1 MQTLVFSLILGL
13 FSFSSLIPEESTY
26 PEILEN
32 IATKRANY
40 QRLYNPADSA
50 QQDSLI
56 KSARAYLLKTVSEE
70 VFPKWYGT
78 PWDFNGTT
86 RNPREGKIACGY
98 FVNNVITDLGFKIPR
113 VKWSQS
119 ASEVFIKKLAPNNI
133 KRFSNKPIEDIKSY
147 LHKSGDGLYLVG
159 LDIHVGFILV
169 EAGKAKFI
177 HSSYYQPDI
186 GVLEEDLIAG
196 NPIGDSDYR
205 VIGKLLSDEM
215 MVNWIKG
222 IGY

>member
-13 FSFSSLIPEESTY
+13 FSFSSLPPNESTY
-26 PEILEN
+26 PAILEN
-32 IATKRANY
+32 IATKRADY
-40 QRLYNPADSA
+40 QNQYNAADSTK
-50 QQDSLI
+50 QDSLI

-86 RNPREGKIACGY
+86 RNPRQGKIACGY

-119 ASEVFIKKLAPNNI
+119 ASEVFIKKLAPNHI
-133 KRFSNKPIEDIKSY
+133 KRFSNRPIEEVKRY
-147 LHKSGDGLYLVG
+147 LFNSGDGLYVVG

-186 GVLEEDLIAG
+186 GVMEEDLVPG
-196 NPIGDSDYR
+196 NPLGDSDYR
-205 VIGKLLSDEM
+205 VIGKLFTDEM
-215 MVNWIKG
+215 MVKWING
-222 IGY
+222 ISY

>member
-13 FSFSSLIPEESTY
+13 LNFSPQPPEESTY

-32 IATKRANY
+32 IAIKRTEY
-40 QRLYNPADSA
+40 QTQYHSADSITKN
-50 QQDSLI
+50 SLI
-56 KSARAYLLKTVSEE
+56 KSARAYLLKTVSNE
-70 VFPKWYGT
+70 VFPMWHGT

-86 RNPREGKIACGY
+86 RTPRKGKIACGY
-98 FVNNVITDLGFKIPR
+98 FVNNVITDLGFNIPR

-147 LHKSGDGLYLVG
+147 LHKSGDGLYVVG

-169 EAGKAKFI
+169 KGNSIKFI